1 MQQFKRG
8 LACVALALLVTTSA
22 WSDEDTTQAEQ
33 LRILNE
39 GYSLLYSGASGASN
53 ANKVFLVKLEN
64 DATEKVID
72 DASTYL
78 AKFAGQL
85 EQLAKDYPSLRLD
98 LQPLPK
104 IEVEKQSAANI
115 ARIKSFAPVT
125 GRTGADFERT
135 LLFTLS
141 GGLNQF
147 RHLAR
152 VMAEEERSEQRREFL
167 RTAEARMDELYN
179 AMLKLLSERYY
190 VHDTYE
196 GAE

>member
-8 LACVALALLVTTSA
+8 LACAAFALLVTTSA

-39 GYSLLYSGASGASN
+39 GYSLLYSGAS
-53 ANKVFLVKLEN
+53 
-64 DATEKVID
+64 
-72 DASTYL
+72 
-78 AKFAGQL
+78 
-85 EQLAKDYPSLRLD
+85 
-98 LQPLPK
+98 
-104 IEVEKQSAANI
+104 
-115 ARIKSFAPVT
+115 
-125 GRTGADFERT
+125 GADFERT

-167 RTAEARMDELYN
+167 KTAEARMDELYN

-196 GAE
+196 SAG